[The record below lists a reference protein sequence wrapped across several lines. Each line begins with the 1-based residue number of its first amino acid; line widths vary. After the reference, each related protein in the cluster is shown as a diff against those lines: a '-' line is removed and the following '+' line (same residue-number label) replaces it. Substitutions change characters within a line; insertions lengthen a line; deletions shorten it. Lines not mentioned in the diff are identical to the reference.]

1 MPSPCGW
8 LVFGKCHTENALGFP
23 GGSVVKNSPA
33 NAGDADSIPGSG
45 RSPGGGIA
53 THSSI
58 LICRIPWTEE
68 PGGLQSMESQRVE
81 RNSATKQRAEDSA
94 EGMNE
99 GIHIEHR

>member
-1 MPSPCGW
+1 M
-8 LVFGKCHTENALGFP
+8 
-23 GGSVVKNSPA
+23 VKNSPA

-45 RSPGGGIA
+45 RSPGGGNA

-58 LICRIPWTEE
+58 LTCRIPWTEE

-81 RNSATKQRAEDSA
+81 RNSATKQHAEDSA